1 MKVRGVEM
9 LGVVVAL
16 ALISQLVGFWFGR
29 SQVISAIDAPATV
42 IHTST
47 AVPDSVGE
55 VSDLAEG
62 TLRLYAGPTLSSPTL
77 YTVDGNK
84 VWIGANTSRPPIY
97 ILEGNR
103 LLRSYSKEIQYTF
116 KSRRIYRG
124 GDTTSSAIYVI
135 QDNRVYPGEN
145 TMDEPLLSFM
155 GQRVYW
161 GAGPTSDVALIAPIN
176 LEDNE
181 LLKFVLS
188 VLLLER
194 FEL

>member
-9 LGVVVAL
+9 LGVIVAL
-16 ALISQLVGFWFGR
+16 ALISQMVGFWFGR
-29 SQVISAIDAPATV
+29 FQAISAIDAPATFV
-42 IHTST
+42 RIST
-47 AVPDSVGE
+47 AVPDSVEKIG
-55 VSDLAEG
+55 DLTEG
-62 TLRLYAGPTLSSPTL
+62 TLRLHAGPTLSSPIL
-77 YTVDGNK
+77 YTIDGNK
-84 VWIGANTSRPPIY
+84 VWIGVNTSRLPIY

-116 KSRRIYRG
+116 KSQRVYRG
-124 GDTTSSAIYVI
+124 GDTTSSAIYII
-135 QDNRVYPGEN
+135 QDNRVYAGEN
-145 TMDEPLLSFM
+145 TPGEPLLSFV